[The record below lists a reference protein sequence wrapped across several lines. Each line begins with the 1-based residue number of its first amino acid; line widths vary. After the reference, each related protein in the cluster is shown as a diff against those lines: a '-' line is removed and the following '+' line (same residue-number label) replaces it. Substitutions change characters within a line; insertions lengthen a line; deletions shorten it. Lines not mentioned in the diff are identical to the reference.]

1 MESRLST
8 TSPDLA
14 ALNRTYNLRRR
25 FWHMTKKPLGRGLS
39 ALLSA
44 NSQPADNEEIR
55 DVEIDLIR
63 PNQQQPRTSFQEEK
77 LQDLAQSI
85 RTSGIIQP
93 VLVRRRGGLFE
104 LIAGE
109 RRWRAAQIAGLS
121 RIPAI
126 VRDVPDDRL
135 LELALI
141 ENIQREELN
150 PVEEANAYKR
160 LIESLNLTQEE
171 VAQRVGRDRTFITNY
186 LRILKLPSEI
196 QSLLEIEK
204 LSFGHARAL
213 LGLSDAVHQRRFAQ
227 KIVKHSW
234 SVRETERRIRNA
246 SQGARKSA
254 RRTQLPQ
261 IDPNIRA
268 AEAKIRRRLGTQ
280 VRIISAKAGVPGR
293 IEIEYY
299 NAQDLDRIYN
309 LILASEAHTFAAS
322 IS

>member
-1 MESRLST
+1 
-8 TSPDLA
+8 
-14 ALNRTYNLRRR
+14 
-25 FWHMTKKPLGRGLS
+25 MTKKPLGRGLS
-39 ALLSA
+39 ALLSV
-44 NSQPADNEEIR
+44 NSLPADSEEIR
-55 DVEIDLIR
+55 EVEIDLIR
-63 PNQQQPRTSFQEEK
+63 PNQQQPRTSFPEEK

-93 VLVRRRGGLFE
+93 VLVRRQGGLFE

-126 VRDVPDDRL
+126 IRDVPDDRL

-196 QSLLEIEK
+196 QSLLETEK

-213 LGLSDAVHQRRFAQ
+213 LGLVDAVLQRRFAQ

-246 SQGARKSA
+246 AHEAKSSA
-254 RRTQLPQ
+254 RRTGDLQ

-268 AEAKIRRRLGTQ
+268 AEAKLRRRLGTQ
-280 VRIISAKAGVPGR
+280 VRIISGKAGAPGR

-299 NAQDLDRIYN
+299 NAAADRIAKPFSETLLPTSLPGN
-309 LILASEAHTFAAS
+309 ATRAAAEIFLFFLAR
-322 IS
+322 

>member
-1 MESRLST
+1 
-8 TSPDLA
+8 
-14 ALNRTYNLRRR
+14 
-25 FWHMTKKPLGRGLS
+25 MTKKPLGRGLS
-39 ALLSA
+39 ALLSV
-44 NSQPADNEEIR
+44 NSLPADNEEIR
-55 DVEIDLIR
+55 EVEIDLVR
-63 PNQQQPRTSFQEEK
+63 PNQQQPRTSFPEEK

-196 QSLLEIEK
+196 QSLLETEK

-213 LGLSDAVHQRRFAQ
+213 LGLVDAVLQRRFAQ

-246 SQGARKSA
+246 AHEAKSSA
-254 RRTQLPQ
+254 RRTRELQ

-268 AEAKIRRRLGTQ
+268 AEAKLRRRLGTQ
-280 VRIISAKAGVPGR
+280 VRIISGKSGTPGR

-299 NAQDLDRIYN
+299 NAADLDRIYTI
-309 LILASEAHTFAAS
+309 ILASEEQTLAAS